1 MTLRVDMLRV
11 AQAPIDRQR
20 GSFLVT
26 EVVRRKEEVLES
38 GRRATDGNRRSV
50 DSADEDFARLGEFL
64 NGLLVSR
71 LLYEHPM

>member
-26 EVVRRKEEVLES
+26 EVVRRKEKVLES
-38 GRRATDGNRRSV
+38 GRRATDGNRRSA

-64 NGLLVSR
+64 NGLLVS
-71 LLYEHPM
+71 